1 MLQEKSKQFKAS
13 PNKSKLDQLLWLVE
27 NYLPQK
33 KDRGIHKKLYMEAIE
48 KETIK
53 QLSKL
58 ASLRYESL
66 IPTAKNTTISFT
78 FGDWAL
84 PFLKFLKKIGLAK

>member
-1 MLQEKSKQFKAS
+1 MLGIFQKIFSSANQRRISAYEK
-13 PNKSKLDQLLWLVE
+13 VV
-27 NYLPQK
+27 K
-33 KDRGIHKKLYMEAIE
+33 KINAIE
-48 KETIK
+48 EETIK

-58 ASLRYESL
+58 VSLRYESL

-78 FGDWAL
+78 FADWAL